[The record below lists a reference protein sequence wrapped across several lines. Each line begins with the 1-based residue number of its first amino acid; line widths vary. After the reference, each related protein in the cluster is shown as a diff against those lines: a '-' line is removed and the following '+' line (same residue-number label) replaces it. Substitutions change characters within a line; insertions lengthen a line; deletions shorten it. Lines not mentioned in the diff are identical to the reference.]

1 MGLLD
6 RDRLYYLRI
15 FDGGFMRVEVQHYT
29 LHSIVTVDRW
39 CNFYFVG
46 PLHEQKANKN
56 KQECIR
62 RCTEIVKNEKQRR
75 KDNCI
80 RH

>member
-6 RDRLYYLRI
+6 RDSFLYIRDI
-15 FDGGFMRVEVQHYT
+15 NGGYMIVEVQHYT

-46 PLHEQKANKN
+46 PLHQIKANKN

-62 RCTEIVKNEKQRR
+62 RCTEIVNNEQRR
-75 KDNCI
+75 KDDQY